1 LPDETGEAQKASP
14 FLHQSYLIKGN
25 LKWLLLLPLLVALPL
40 VAPLVPCLML
50 LIRLSTSLLLQLPK
64 VLPWLLLTLNAGF
77 EVITVAGGESSDNAW
92 DLGVTG
98 VDADVFVDGF
108 DGDAAAAGAYA
119 QNAAAFQPVVIG
131 TADTIDLLI
140 QAATT
145 APTSGS
151 LRVWAVLVSVDGRPT
166 TDAVDRDQLA

>member
-1 LPDETGEAQKASP
+1 MATITTLAGGASAGRTAGSVP
-14 FLHQSYLIKGN
+14 YVVDKVIDFAAAATAKGS
-25 LKWLLLLPLLVALPL
+25 ALAAADVIECL
-40 VAPLVPCLML
+40 SVPANTV
-50 LIRLSTSLLLQLPK
+50 I
-64 VLPWLLLTLNAGF
+64 LNAGF
-77 EVITVAGGESSDNAW
+77 EVITAAGGESADNAW

-131 TADTIDLLI
+131 ATADTIDLLI

>member
-1 LPDETGEAQKASP
+1 MATVTTLAGGKTSGQTVGSVPYFVDVEIDFAAAATAKGSALAAADVIEAISVPANT
-14 FLHQSYLIKGN
+14 LI
-25 LKWLLLLPLLVALPL
+25 
-40 VAPLVPCLML
+40 
-50 LIRLSTSLLLQLPK
+50 
-64 VLPWLLLTLNAGF
+64 LNAGM
-77 EVITVAGGESSDNAW
+77 EVITAAGGESADNAW

-108 DGDAAAAGAYA
+108 DGDAAAAGDYA

-145 APTSGS
+145 APTSGVV
-151 LRVWAVLVSVDGRPT
+151 RVWAVLMNIDGRT
-166 TDAVDRDQLA
+166 GADEVDRDQLA